1 MTMTTRRS
9 FLALALLASLP
20 ARAESSPAAPVTA
33 LDDGI
38 IAVMKAART
47 TSFAQR
53 AAMFTPV
60 VQGAFDL
67 PRIVR
72 TSVGLQYASFSPTV
86 QAELL
91 DVFTQFTVASYA
103 ANFDD
108 YNGERFEI
116 LPATRRIGADQ
127 VVVPTRIILGNG
139 EPAKIDY
146 VVRRES
152 DTWKIVD
159 VLLNGSISRVA
170 LQRSDFHSLL
180 AGGTAEP
187 LIASLRKKV
196 AQLAAGHTG

>member
-1 MTMTTRRS
+1 VTMTTRRCL
-9 FLALALLASLP
+9 LALALLAPLT
-20 ARAESSPAAPVTA
+20 ARAETPPTAPVTA
-33 LDDGI
+33 LDEGI
-38 IAVMKAART
+38 LAVMKAART

-72 TSVGLQYASFSPTV
+72 NSVGLQYASFSPTV

-91 DVFTQFTVASYA
+91 DVFTQFTVASYV

-116 LPATRRIGADQ
+116 LPATRRVGADE
-127 VVVPTRIILGNG
+127 VVATRIILTHG

-146 VVRRES
+146 VVRREG

-180 AGGTAEP
+180 VGGSAEP
-187 LIASLRKKV
+187 LIASLRRKV
-196 AQLAAGHTG
+196 ARLAEGQTG